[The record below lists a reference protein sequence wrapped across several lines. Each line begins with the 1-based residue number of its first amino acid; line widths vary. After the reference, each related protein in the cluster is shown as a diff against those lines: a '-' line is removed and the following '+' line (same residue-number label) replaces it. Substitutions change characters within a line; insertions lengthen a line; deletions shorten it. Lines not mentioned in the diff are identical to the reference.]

1 MNEQRRATNR
11 GCMGVGLS
19 CVLLFCFAM
28 PSVGFGQPQGEPMG
42 GPRRGP
48 RDRQGGDPER
58 RREIRDRI
66 LERRDGDGPQKIPDE
81 MINWAMEAMK
91 EKLPRVHERMS
102 FLRQNNPQRFDQA
115 FRKLMPFLRE
125 YRGLLEHRPELAE
138 TVLQEFQAEERL
150 RELSKEYGEARED
163 AAKKAAIEQEME
175 TLVRKQVE
183 LREKRMQARL
193 EEFEDRIKDQQLQL
207 QMMKEQHQLMNS
219 KKDDFVS
226 RRVSQIKNGRM
237 ADPMPGFGPGMDGKG
252 PFGGP
257 RGPRGPQGDGRGRPG
272 DRPPPGPNGEPP
284 PDDDHP
290 PRDDGP
296 PPDDSE

>member
-1 MNEQRRATNR
+1 MNEQRRATNWGR
-11 GCMGVGLS
+11 KGTWLS
-19 CVLLFCFAM
+19 CVLLSGFAM
-28 PSVGFGQPQGEPMG
+28 ASAGFAQPQGEPMG

-48 RDRQGGDPER
+48 RDRQGVDPER
-58 RREIRDRI
+58 RREVRDRI
-66 LERRDGDGPQKIPDE
+66 MERRDGEGPQKIPDE
-81 MINWAMEAMK
+81 MVNWAMDAMK

-102 FLRQNNPQRFDQA
+102 YLRQNNPQRFDQA

-125 YRGLLEHRPELAE
+125 YRGLMEHRPDLAE
-138 TVLQEFQAEERL
+138 TVLQEFQAEDRL
-150 RELSKEYGEARED
+150 RELSKEYGEARDD
-163 AAKKAAIEQEME
+163 AAKKAALEQEME

-183 LREKRMQARL
+183 LREKRMQSRL

-207 QMMKEQHQLMNS
+207 QMMKEQHQLMTS

-237 ADPMPGFGPGMDGKG
+237 ADPMPGFGPGMEGRG
-252 PFGGP
+252 RFGGL
-257 RGPRGPQGDGRGRPG
+257 RGPQGEGRGRPG

-284 PDDDHP
+284 PEDDRP